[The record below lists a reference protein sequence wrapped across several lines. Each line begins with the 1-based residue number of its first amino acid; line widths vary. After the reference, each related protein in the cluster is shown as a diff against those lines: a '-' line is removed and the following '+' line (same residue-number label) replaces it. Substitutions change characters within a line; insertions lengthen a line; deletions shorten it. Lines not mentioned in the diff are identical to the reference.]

1 MRRWGVYVPVGVE
14 EFPGPTA
21 LRERLRRC
29 SCGHM
34 TFLSLPC
41 RNCGAQKSEPAF
53 RWASRKAWTRRIGRW
68 AFAAVYLLLAGYAA
82 LQIWPPL
89 AVLVAVV
96 IVGALLVNLIRGAS
110 EGDICYWLFHDS
122 AGGRKKLA
130 DTAGAEAL
138 SDAYDDDLRRL
149 ERMIEL
155 DPSQEC
161 AEQVLY
167 MAQEM
172 AGIFHNRRVSALMA
186 NCLAALPLSE
196 GICIDLDQVC
206 AWLEPEDVSD
216 ELLSKLGQCARLTC
230 LLAGEPTARFV
241 GRFCAFRIQKMVER
255 NPLQYHYSI
264 NHIPHLSGVGKL
276 SLRKAVESERE
287 QDSLSALWNLAAVYL
302 TPQALHS
309 AEPPNASQDMLMDE
323 MPEGT
328 AYIADAWF
336 RYAWGYPTTTAFRE
350 MEDLF
355 SNSLGKHLKKDW
367 GRSATDHADE
377 IGP

>member
-21 LRERLRRC
+21 LREQLRRC

-68 AFAAVYLLLAGYAA
+68 AFAAVYLLLAGYVALQLWIPLAA
-82 LQIWPPL
+82 LI
-89 AVLVAVV
+89 AVV
-96 IVGALLVNLIRGAS
+96 TVGALAVNLIRGTS

-122 AGGRKKLA
+122 AGERKKLA

-149 ERMIEL
+149 ERMMEL

-186 NCLAALPLSE
+186 GCLAALPLSE

-216 ELLSKLGQCARLTC
+216 ALLSKLGQCALLTC
-230 LLAGEPTARFV
+230 LPAGEPTARFV
-241 GRFCAFRIQKMVER
+241 GRFCAFRIQKMVEG
-255 NPLQYHYSI
+255 NPLPYHLPI
-264 NHIPHLSGVGKL
+264 NDIPYLSGSGGL
-276 SLRKAVESERE
+276 SLQEAVESKKER
-287 QDSLSALWNLAAVYL
+287 DSLSALWNLAAAYL

-309 AEPPNASQDMLMDE
+309 AEPPNAPQDILMDE
-323 MPEGT
+323 VPEGT

-355 SNSLGKHLKKDW
+355 SDSLGQYLKENW
-367 GRSATDHADE
+367 GRSATNYDGE
-377 IGP
+377 IRP

>member
-1 MRRWGVYVPVGVE
+1 MRRWGVYIPVGAE

-21 LRERLRRC
+21 LRDQLRRC
-29 SCGHM
+29 SCGHI

-41 RNCGAQKSEPAF
+41 RNCGAQKSKPAF
-53 RWASRKAWTRRIGRW
+53 RWASRKVWTRRIGRW
-68 AFAAVYLLLAGYAA
+68 AFAAVYLLLAGYVA
-82 LQIWPPL
+82 LRIWVPL
-89 AVLVAVV
+89 AVLIAVV
-96 IVGALLVNLIRGAS
+96 TVGALAANLIHGTS
-110 EGDICYWLFHDS
+110 EGDICYWIFHDS
-122 AGGRKKLA
+122 TRERKKLA

-149 ERMIEL
+149 ERMM
-155 DPSQEC
+155 DPGPSPEC

-167 MAQEM
+167 MAQDM

-186 NCLAALPLSE
+186 SCLAVLPLSE
-196 GICIDLDQVC
+196 GICVDLDQVC

-230 LLAGEPTARFV
+230 LPAGEPTARFV
-241 GRFCAFRIQKMVER
+241 GRFCAFRVQEMVEG
-255 NPLQYHYSI
+255 NPLLYHYSI

-276 SLRKAVESERE
+276 SLRKAVKSKKER
-287 QDSLSALWNLAAVYL
+287 DSLSALWNLAAVYL
-302 TPQALHS
+302 TPQALRS
-309 AEPPNASQDMLMDE
+309 AEPPNTPQDMMMDE

-350 MEDLF
+350 MEALF
-355 SNSLGKHLKKDW
+355 SDSLGQYLKENW
-367 GRSATDHADE
+367 GRSSTNYADE
-377 IGP
+377 IRP